1 MSEQPEPYRP
11 RCMFLTCK
19 SMLVYG
25 EAFESDPDY
34 QGGVVEFTCNAT
46 CRSHGPDGGEGD
58 AGGLFGSRARVFPG
72 VLSIVGITL
81 RVMRASRGA

>member
-1 MSEQPEPYRP
+1 MSEPLKPYRP

-34 QGGVVEFTCNAT
+34 QGGVVDFTCNAT
-46 CRSHGPDGGEGD
+46 CKGHGPDGGQVNLE
-58 AGGLFGSRARVFPG
+58 LCSNSERECFREF
-72 VLSIVGITL
+72 
-81 RVMRASRGA
+81 

>member
-1 MSEQPEPYRP
+1 MSEETKLYRP

-46 CRSHGPDGGEGD
+46 CMTYGPDGREVSLE
-58 AGGLFGSRARVFPG
+58 ACSAVERECFREY
-72 VLSIVGITL
+72 
-81 RVMRASRGA
+81 

>member
-46 CRSHGPDGGEGD
+46 CRSHGPDGGEVSLE
-58 AGGLFGSRARVFPG
+58 ACSAVERECFREY
-72 VLSIVGITL
+72 
-81 RVMRASRGA
+81 